1 MSHNPLEHIVA
12 AHKRAF
18 GTPRA
23 AATSGALR
31 ERLLDAAERLLADRQ
46 VSAIT
51 TRDIARAAG
60 LSVGVLY
67 NYFGDKNDLVVAALL
82 RRYEAQ
88 LAVFEADLP
97 APGEGDIEANLLRY
111 AEALFTLAS
120 ETLPSVAG
128 LVSDPALMH
137 RFVAEIHGPDYGMR
151 RTLGQISDYLVAEQ
165 NLGRLGAFDVPAAV
179 TAFAGS
185 MIALGFQAMAGGSMA
200 GGFSADGARAQ
211 IPVVVRT
218 LVGGLG
224 A

>member
-1 MSHNPLEHIVA
+1 MSHNPLEHIAA
-12 AHKRAF
+12 AHRRAF
-18 GTPRA
+18 GSPGA
-23 AATSGALR
+23 AAPAGAVR
-31 ERLLDAAERLLADRQ
+31 EQLLDAAERLLADHQ

-67 NYFGDKNDLVVAALL
+67 NYFADKNDLIVAALL

-88 LAVFEADLP
+88 LTVFEAGLP
-97 APGEGDIEANLLRY
+97 AAGDGDIEENLVRL
-111 AEALFTLAS
+111 AEALFVLTS

-151 RTLGQISDYLVAEQ
+151 RTLGQIAEYLAAEQ
-165 NLGRLGAFDVPAAV
+165 GLGRLGAFDVVAAV
-179 TAFAGS
+179 TAIVGS
-185 MIALGFQAMAGGSMA
+185 IVALGLQRMTGGVTS
-200 GGFSADGARAQ
+200 DDARAQ
-211 IPVVVRT
+211 IPGVVRT